1 MTRRV
6 AHIRTVGAMGAL
18 CALIGV
24 AACSKGTTPPEGAAV
39 EPAGEPAV
47 VELLKDP
54 APVSDFTVTDLDG
67 RAISSA
73 DLRGKGVLINFWA
86 TWCPPCRAEI
96 PDLIKLQDKYR
107 DKLVVVGISEDEVPP
122 DEVKAFV
129 VAQKMNSPVAMT
141 NPALAKIF

>member
-54 APVSDFTVTDLDG
+54 APVSDFTVTGLDG
-67 RAISSA
+67 RSISLA
-73 DLRGKGVLINFWA
+73 DLRGKVVLVNFWA

-96 PDLIKLQDKYR
+96 PDLIKLQNKYR
-107 DKLVVVGISEDEVPP
+107 DKLVVLGISEDEIPV
-122 DEVKAFV
+122 DEVKAF
-129 VAQKMNSPVAMT
+129 AREQKINYPVAMT
-141 NPALAKIF
+141 KPELS